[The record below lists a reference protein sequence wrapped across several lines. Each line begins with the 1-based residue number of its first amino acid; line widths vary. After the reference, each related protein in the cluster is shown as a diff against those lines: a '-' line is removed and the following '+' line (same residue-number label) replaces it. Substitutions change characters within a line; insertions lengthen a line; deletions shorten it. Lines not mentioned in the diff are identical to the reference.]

1 MYIFARDGMENNT
14 DIPKEKLYSLYWW
27 KWLVFVLA
35 AFGLYYQLFQNQN
48 LWSAWSEYKKNVSS
62 DAVVLTVLVFIL
74 MLINWSVEAFRWST
88 LLRKVEYVSFIDA
101 LKATFSGITF
111 ALFTPNRVGEY
122 AGRVLFINTIYRWRI
137 LIVTTIGIYA
147 QLLSTILFGTIGLAY
162 VMLLSG
168 VRHST
173 FYIEWTVIILLIISA
188 LLLFILYF
196 NISLIENL
204 LERSSFLSK
213 AKIYLKVLLHYSS
226 RELFFVLS
234 LSMLRYFVFTIQ
246 YILLLKIFN
255 IQIPLIEESA
265 LIATIFL
272 VQTIIPSIAIA
283 EVGIRGN
290 VALFF
295 LTPYSSNQ
303 LGIVSAAWGLWLIN
317 LVIPAV
323 IGMILI
329 LINKGISRK

>member
-1 MYIFARDGMENNT
+1 MEKSVDT
-14 DIPKEKLYSLYWW
+14 PKQKLYSFYWW

-48 LWSAWSEYKKNVSS
+48 LSSAWNQYQNNVSEH
-62 DAVVLTVLVFIL
+62 AVLLTIIVFVL
-74 MLINWSVEAFRWST
+74 MLINWSVEAVRWNS
-88 LLRKVEYVSFIDA
+88 LLRKVEAIKFIDA
-101 LKATFSGITF
+101 LKATFSGISF
-111 ALFTPNRVGEY
+111 AMFTPNRVGEY
-122 AGRVLFINTIYRWRI
+122 AGRVLFIQTVSRWRV

-147 QLLSTILFGTIGLAY
+147 QLLCTILFGIIGLAFQ
-162 VMLLSG
+162 MILNRDL
-168 VRHST
+168 HSYQ
-173 FYIEWTVIILLIISA
+173 YIEWTVIILLILSA
-188 LLLFILYF
+188 ILLFILYF
-196 NISLIENL
+196 NIGLIENV
-204 LERSSFLSK
+204 LERFSFLSK
-213 AKIYLKVLLHYSS
+213 VKIYLKVLLHYSTK
-226 RELFFVLS
+226 ELFNVFS
-234 LSMLRYFVFTIQ
+234 LSVLRYFVFTVQ
-246 YILLLKIFN
+246 YLLLLQMFN
-255 IQIPLIEESA
+255 IQIPWMEGAA

-295 LTPYSSNQ
+295 LSSYSSNQ

-329 LINKGISRK
+329 LISRGIKRK

>member
-1 MYIFARDGMENNT
+1 MYIFALAAMKNNT
-14 DIPKEKLYSLYWW
+14 DTPKEKLYSFYWW
-27 KWLVFVLA
+27 KWLVFALA
-35 AFGLYYQLFQNQN
+35 AFGLYYQIFQNQN
-48 LWSAWSEYKKNVSS
+48 LWSAWREYKNNVSS
-62 DAVVLTVLVFIL
+62 DATLLTIIVFVLMV
-74 MLINWSVEAFRWST
+74 INWSVEAVRWNS

-122 AGRVLFINTIYRWRI
+122 AGRVLFINTVSRWRI

-147 QLLSTILFGTIGLAY
+147 QLLSTILFGTLGLAY
-162 VMLLSG
+162 VMLVSG
-168 VRHST
+168 VLHST
-173 FYIEWTVIILLIISA
+173 LYVEWTVIILLIISA
-188 LLLFILYF
+188 ILLFILYF

-204 LERSSFLSK
+204 LERFSLLNRVK
-213 AKIYLKVLLHYSS
+213 VYLKVLLHYSS
-226 RELFFVLS
+226 KELFNVLS
-234 LSMLRYFVFTIQ
+234 LSMLRYVVFTIQ
-246 YILLLKIFN
+246 YLLLLKIFN
-255 IQIPLIEESA
+255 IQIPIVEGSA

-303 LGIVSAAWGLWLIN
+303 LGIVSAAWGWWLIN

-329 LINKGISRK
+329 LINRGIKRK

>member
-1 MYIFARDGMENNT
+1 MYIFARAAMKNNT
-14 DIPKEKLYSLYWW
+14 DTPTQKLYSLYWW

-35 AFGLYYQLFQNQN
+35 AFGLYYQLFQNKN
-48 LWSAWSEYKKNVSS
+48 LWSAWSEYKNNVSA
-62 DAVVLTVLVFIL
+62 DATVLTIIVFIL
-74 MLINWSVEAFRWST
+74 MIINWSVEAIRWNS

-122 AGRVLFINTIYRWRI
+122 AGRVLFINTVSRWRI

-147 QLLSTILFGTIGLAY
+147 QLLSTILFGTLGLAY
-162 VMLLSG
+162 VMLVSG
-168 VRHST
+168 ILHST
-173 FYIEWTVIILLIISA
+173 FYVEWTVIILLVISA
-188 LLLFILYF
+188 ILLFVLYF
-196 NISLIENL
+196 NIRLIENL
-204 LERSSFLSK
+204 LERFSFLSK
-213 AKIYLKVLLHYSS
+213 VKIYLKVLLHYSS
-226 RELFFVLS
+226 KELFNVLS
-234 LSMLRYFVFTIQ
+234 LSMLRYVVFTAQ
-246 YILLLKIFN
+246 YLLLLKIFN
-255 IQIPLIEESA
+255 IQIPLLEGSA

-295 LTPYSSNQ
+295 LSSYSSNQ

-329 LINKGISRK
+329 LINRGIKRK

>member
-1 MYIFARDGMENNT
+1 MYIFARSIMKNNT
-14 DIPKEKLYSLYWW
+14 DKPKEKLYSFYWW
-27 KWLVFVLA
+27 KWLVFILA
-35 AFGLYYQLFQNQN
+35 AFGLYYQLFQNEN
-48 LWSAWSEYKKNVSS
+48 LWGAWSEYKNNVST
-62 DAVVLTVLVFIL
+62 DATLLTVIVFIL
-74 MLINWSVEAFRWST
+74 MFINWSVEAVRWNS
-88 LLRKVEYVSFIDA
+88 LLRKVEYVSFTDA
-101 LKATFSGITF
+101 LQATFSGITF

-122 AGRVLFINTIYRWRI
+122 AGRVLFINTVSRWRI

-147 QLLSTILFGTIGLAY
+147 QLLSTILFGTVGLAY
-162 VMLLSG
+162 VMLMSG
-168 VRHST
+168 ILNST

-188 LLLFILYF
+188 ILLFILYF
-196 NISLIENL
+196 NIRLIENL
-204 LERSSFLSK
+204 LERFSFLNK
-213 AKIYLKVLLHYSS
+213 LKIYLKVLLHYSS
-226 RELFFVLS
+226 KELFKVLS
-234 LSMLRYFVFTIQ
+234 LSMLRYIVFTIQ
-246 YILLLKIFN
+246 YLLLLKIFN
-255 IQIPLIEESA
+255 IQIPLLEGSA

-329 LINKGISRK
+329 LINRGVKRK

>member
-1 MYIFARDGMENNT
+1 MYIFARATMENNT
-14 DIPKEKLYSLYWW
+14 DTPKEKLYSLYWW
-27 KWLVFVLA
+27 KWLVFALA
-35 AFGLYYQLFQNQN
+35 AFGLYYQLFQNKN
-48 LWSAWSEYKKNVSS
+48 LWSAWSQYKNNVSP
-62 DAVVLTVLVFIL
+62 DAKLLTIIVFIL
-74 MLINWSVEAFRWST
+74 MFINWSVEAIRWNS

-122 AGRVLFINTIYRWRI
+122 AGRVLFINTVSRWRI

-147 QLLSTILFGTIGLAY
+147 QLLSTIFFGTLGLAY
-162 VMLLSG
+162 VMLVSG
-168 VRHST
+168 VLSST
-173 FYIEWTVIILLIISA
+173 FYVEWTVIILLIISA
-188 LLLFILYF
+188 ILLFILYF

-204 LERSSFLSK
+204 LERFSFLSK
-213 AKIYLKVLLHYSS
+213 AKLYLKVLLHYSS
-226 RELFFVLS
+226 KELFNVLS
-234 LSMLRYFVFTIQ
+234 LSMLRYMVFTLQ
-246 YILLLKIFN
+246 YLLLLKIFN
-255 IQIPLIEESA
+255 IQIPLMEGIA

-295 LTPYSSNQ
+295 LTPYSGNQ

-329 LINKGISRK
+329 LISRGIKRK

>member
-1 MYIFARDGMENNT
+1 MYIFAFAVMKNNT
-14 DIPKEKLYSLYWW
+14 DIPAEKLYSFYWW
-27 KWLVFVLA
+27 KWLVFALA
-35 AFGLYYQLFQNQN
+35 AFGLYYQLFQNEN
-48 LWSAWSEYKKNVSS
+48 LWSAWSEYKSNVSS
-62 DAVVLTVLVFIL
+62 DATLLTIVVFIL
-74 MLINWSVEAFRWST
+74 MFINWSVEAVRWNS
-88 LLRKVEYVSFIDA
+88 LLRKVEYVSFPEA

-111 ALFTPNRVGEY
+111 ALFTPNRIGEY
-122 AGRVLFINTIYRWRI
+122 AGRVLFINTVSRWRV

-147 QLLSTILFGTIGLAY
+147 QLLSTILFGTLGLAY
-162 VMLLSG
+162 VMLVSG
-168 VRHST
+168 VLHST

-188 LLLFILYF
+188 ILLFVLYF

-204 LERSSFLSK
+204 LERFSVLSK
-213 AKIYLKVLLHYSS
+213 VKVYLKVLLHYSS
-226 RELFFVLS
+226 KELLNVLS
-234 LSMLRYFVFTIQ
+234 LSMLRYVVFNIQ
-246 YILLLKIFN
+246 YLLLLKIFN
-255 IQIPLIEESA
+255 IQIPLVEGSA

-283 EVGIRGN
+283 EAGIRGN

-329 LINKGISRK
+329 LINRRIKRK

>member
-1 MYIFARDGMENNT
+1 MYIFARAAMKKNT
-14 DIPKEKLYSLYWW
+14 DTPKEKRYSLYWW
-27 KWLVFVLA
+27 KWLVFSLA
-35 AFGLYYQLFQNQN
+35 AFGLYYQLFQNKN
-48 LWSAWSEYKKNVSS
+48 LGSAWSQYKHNVSPN
-62 DAVVLTVLVFIL
+62 ATLLTVVVFIL
-74 MLINWSVEAFRWST
+74 MFINWSVEAVRWNS
-88 LLRKVEYVSFIDA
+88 LLRKVEFVSFIDA

-122 AGRVLFINTIYRWRI
+122 AGRVLFINIVSRWRI

-147 QLLSTILFGTIGLAY
+147 QLLSTILFGTLGLAY
-162 VMLLSG
+162 VMLVSG
-168 VRHST
+168 VLRST
-173 FYIEWTVIILLIISA
+173 FYVEWTVIILLIISA
-188 LLLFILYF
+188 ILLFILYF

-204 LERSSFLSK
+204 LERFSFLSK
-213 AKIYLKVLLHYSS
+213 VKVYLKVLLHYSS
-226 RELFFVLS
+226 KELFNVLS
-234 LSMLRYFVFTIQ
+234 LSMLRYMVFTLQ
-246 YILLLKIFN
+246 YLLLLKIFN
-255 IQIPLIEESA
+255 IQIPLMEGVA

-329 LINKGISRK
+329 LISRGIKRK